1 MSWKRVLGYRLA
13 ILAVPVRAVNWP
25 RTGRLPGRRGLS
37 AMALGGLETSSIPAA
52 KLEMATKLL
61 LMAGILWPSLSE
73 NRELLGLRLG
83 RNELFSL
90 ERQ

>member
-1 MSWKRVLGYRLA
+1 MGPAGKRPPFPRLSWSEAGVWTA
-13 ILAVPVRAVNWP
+13 IGW
-25 RTGRLPGRRGLS
+25 
-37 AMALGGLETSSIPAA
+37 ETSSIPAA

-61 LMAGILWPSLSE
+61 LMVGILWPSLSE